1 MLLKICDL
9 EGIAAGKI
17 SLAFRRWKRPT
28 VKAGGQLRTAI
39 GILAIDAL
47 DAVEE
52 GQISEPDA
60 RRAGFGSRDELIRQ
74 LARHGEAQ
82 PYRISLRFYGTDPR
96 TALRQE
102 TRLTDE
108 ELRDIAGQL
117 DRFDGASRHG
127 AWTLPVLGLIAR
139 SPGLRAADLAA
150 QTAYEKLWLKTQIRK
165 LKDLGLTESLPTG
178 YRLSPRGRAFL
189 EFSKIRGG

>member
-1 MLLKICDL
+1 MLLKIRDL
-9 EGIAAGKI
+9 EGIAAGRI

-39 GILAIDAL
+39 GILAIDAV

-52 GQISEPDA
+52 SRISEPDA
-60 RRAGFGSRDELIRQ
+60 RRAGFGSRDELIGQ
-74 LARHGEAQ
+74 LAGHGATQ
-82 PYRISLRFYGTDPR
+82 LYRISLRLHGPDPR

-108 ELRDIAGQL
+108 ELHGITGQL

-127 AWTLPVLGLIAR
+127 AWTLRVLRLIAQ
-139 SPGLRAADLAA
+139 SPGVRALDLAA
-150 QTAYEKLWLKTQIRK
+150 QTSYEKLWLKTQIRK
-165 LKDLGLTESLPTG
+165 LNDLGLTESLTTG
-178 YRLSPRGRAFL
+178 YRLSPRGHAFL
-189 EFSKIRGG
+189 AGKIRGG